1 MTTEQRLAEALAAAK
16 DYEVSP
22 DLWSR
27 VMYSI
32 EEQRNHRRRLI
43 ATATSIVVVVAMS
56 LAVVAGTV
64 ERLAGRSR
72 VDWRALEAV
81 EFIVLVV
88 LVASLGPA
96 IRRFGRGFVSDLIV
110 TNPETGTRLLGL
122 LDLAYYLVFAG
133 YILATSRL
141 EEPIAYL
148 AVDIGD
154 QLEDALFRVAGLLL
168 AMGVLHAL
176 TLAALPVVALVFN
189 STRAGT
195 KLPRWLVVI
204 LIVVGVLL
212 AVQVPGA
219 ILAAIGSTG

>member
-1 MTTEQRLAEALAAAK
+1 VTTEQRLAEALAAAK

-32 EEQRNHRRRLI
+32 EEQRDHRRRLMT
-43 ATATSIVVVVAMS
+43 TAAAIVVVVAVAV
-56 LAVVAGTV
+56 AVVAATV
-64 ERLAGRSR
+64 ERVGGRAR

-81 EFIVLVV
+81 EFIALVV
-88 LVASLGPA
+88 LVVSLGPA

-110 TNPETGTRLLGL
+110 TNPGTGTRLLGL

-141 EEPIAYL
+141 ERPIAYL

-154 QLEDALFRVAGLLL
+154 QLEDALLRVAGLLL

-176 TLAALPVVALVFN
+176 TLVALPVVALVFN

-204 LIVVGVLL
+204 LIVVGVLI

-219 ILAAIGSTG
+219 ILGAIGSTG

>member
-1 MTTEQRLAEALAAAK
+1 MSTEQRLAEALAAAK

-22 DLWSR
+22 DLWTR
-27 VMYSI
+27 VVHTI
-32 EEQRNHRRRLI
+32 EEQRDHRRRLMVTV
-43 ATATSIVVVVAMS
+43 TAIIVVVAVSVA
-56 LAVVAGTV
+56 AVAASV
-64 ERLAGRSR
+64 ERLAGRAR

-81 EFIVLVV
+81 EFIVLLV

-96 IRRFGRGFVSDLIV
+96 IRRFGRGFVSDLFV

-133 YILATSRL
+133 YIFVTSRL
-141 EEPIAYL
+141 DRPIAYL
-148 AVDIGD
+148 AIDIGD
-154 QLEDALFRVAGLLL
+154 QLEEAVFRVAGLLL

-204 LIVVGVLL
+204 LMVVGVLI
-212 AVQVPGA
+212 AIQVPGA
-219 ILAAIGSTG
+219 ILSAIGSTG

>member
-16 DYEVSP
+16 DYEVSA

-32 EEQRNHRRRLI
+32 EEQRDHRRRLVLT
-43 ATATSIVVVVAMS
+43 ATALIVVVAVS
-56 LAVVAGTV
+56 VSVVAASV
-64 ERLAGRSR
+64 ERLGGRAR
-72 VDWRALEAV
+72 VDWRALEGI
-81 EFIVLVV
+81 EFLVLLV

-96 IRRFGRGFVSDLIV
+96 IRRFGRGFVSSLFV
-110 TNPETGTRLLGL
+110 TSPGTGTRLLGL
-122 LDLAYYLVFAG
+122 LDLAYFLVFAG
-133 YILATSRL
+133 YVLVTSRL

-176 TLAALPVVALVFN
+176 TLVALPVVALVFN
-189 STRAGT
+189 STRAGA

-204 LIVVGVLL
+204 LIVVGLL
-212 AVQVPGA
+212 VAMEVPGA
-219 ILAAIGSTG
+219 FLAAIGLSG

>member
-22 DLWSR
+22 DLWGR

-32 EEQRNHRRRLI
+32 EEQRDHRRRLVAA
-43 ATATSIVVVVAMS
+43 ATAIIVVVAVS
-56 LAVVAGTV
+56 VAVVAATV
-64 ERLAGRSR
+64 EQLGSRTR
-72 VDWRALEAV
+72 VDWRALETI
-81 EFIVLVV
+81 EFLVLVV

-96 IRRFGRGFVSDLIV
+96 IRRFGRGFVSDLFV

-122 LDLAYYLVFAG
+122 LDLAYFLVFAG
-133 YILATSRL
+133 YVLVTSRL

-189 STRAGT
+189 SARAGA

-204 LIVVGVLL
+204 LMVVGVLL
-212 AVQVPGA
+212 AIQVPGA